1 MIFCL
6 LMSKIV
12 RCPTCKKPASF
23 ESSNRYRPFCSERCQ
38 ILDLGAWADE
48 KFAIPT
54 EDSEISSV
62 NKNQKSGAL
71 DHDPASQRPPK
82 HQLN

>member
-1 MIFCL
+1 M
-6 LMSKIV
+6 KKNV
-12 RCPTCKKPASF
+12 VCPTCRKSSSF
-23 ESSNRYRPFCSERCQ
+23 DPSNVYRPFCSERCQ

-48 KFAIPT
+48 KYAIPAQ
-54 EDSEISSV
+54 ESEISSV
-62 NKNQKSGAL
+62 NENQNSNDL